1 MDIYPMRNFYSCG
14 CYVADDVPVIS
25 RCGEHNGFVI
35 CRTNWRVTQPR
46 QLIIGKRKRLKIIH
60 HNLYD
65 VLTMLKQ
72 PVDLVFA
79 YPEHDMFVMPHLL
92 TPFGFRNSR
101 VEVFKHIL
109 RLLKPEGQAVFL
121 IDPIDLAT
129 VTYQAKLRKFEV
141 HTRFF
146 PVVIRPEPLRWSR
159 SRENETQKV
168 YKIAVGLNTGPLPR
182 LRLDDL
188 APFFDALSVPD
199 EARILDL
206 SCIHIGA
213 VKKARPNSKIVGI
226 CEDANRYRKF
236 IEANS

>member
-1 MDIYPMRNFYSCG
+1 MRNFYSCG

-35 CRTNWRVTQPR
+35 CRTNCRVTNPR

-65 VLTMLKQ
+65 VLEKLQQ
-72 PVDLVFA
+72 PADLVFA
-79 YPEHDMFVMPHLL
+79 YPEHDLFPMAHML
-92 TPFGFRNSR
+92 TPFGYRNSR
-101 VEVFKHIL
+101 IEVFKHIQ
-109 RLLKPEGQAVFL
+109 RLLKPDGKAVFL
-121 IDPIDLAT
+121 VDPIDLGT
-129 VTYQAKLRKFEV
+129 VLYQAQLRKFEV

-146 PVVIRPEPLRWSR
+146 PVVIRPEPLQWSK
-159 SRENETQKV
+159 SNEKFKV

-188 APFFDALSVPD
+188 TPFFDELGVAD

>member
-1 MDIYPMRNFYSCG
+1 MRNFYSCG

-35 CRTNWRVTQPR
+35 CRTGWRVTNPR

-65 VLTMLKQ
+65 VLERLQT

-79 YPEHDMFVMPHLL
+79 YPEHDMFVMPHML
-92 TPFGFRNSR
+92 TPFGFRNHR
-101 VEVFKHIL
+101 LEVFDHVL
-109 RLLKPEGQAVFL
+109 RLLKPEGKAVFL
-121 IDPIDLAT
+121 IDPIDLGSI
-129 VTYQAKLRKFEV
+129 TYQALLRKFEV

-146 PVVIRPEPLRWSR
+146 PVYIRPEPLWSR
-159 SRENETQKV
+159 SNEKHKV
-168 YKIAVGLNTGPLPR
+168 YKIAVGLNTGPLPK
-182 LRLDDL
+182 LRVDDL
-188 APFFDALSVPD
+188 KSFFDGLDVPR

-213 VKKARPNSKIVGI
+213 VKTARPDSTIVGI

-236 IEANS
+236 CDANS